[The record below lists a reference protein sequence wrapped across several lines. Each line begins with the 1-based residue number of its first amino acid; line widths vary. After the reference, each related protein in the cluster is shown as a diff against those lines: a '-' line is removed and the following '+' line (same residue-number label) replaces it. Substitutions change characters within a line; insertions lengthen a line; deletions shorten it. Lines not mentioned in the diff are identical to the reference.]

1 MQILIHAPWE
11 VNPYMK
17 DLIEQKVQKLTTYE
31 SHIQRAEVFL
41 KDGQGETVRD
51 KNVEI
56 RLKTTYSKVFA
67 QDTAD
72 ELEKA
77 LANTVEKLRKQ
88 LIKKK
93 GKLHS
98 HN

>member
-1 MQILIHAPWE
+1 MQILIHAPWD
-11 VNPYMK
+11 VNPYMR
-17 DLIEQKVQKLTTYE
+17 DLIEQKIQKLATYE
-31 SHIQRAEVFL
+31 SHIQKAEVFM
-41 KDGQGETVRD
+41 KDGQGETIRD

-56 RLKTTYSKVFA
+56 RLKTSYSKVFA
-67 QDTAD
+67 QDTAE

-77 LANTVEKLRKQ
+77 LANTVDKLKKQ

>member
-31 SHIQRAEVFL
+31 NHIQRAEVFL
-41 KDGQGETVRD
+41 KNGQGENVRD

-67 QDTAD
+67 QDTAE

-88 LIKKK
+88 LVKKK